1 MNWKTKGAIALVLL
15 AAVAFIGFRE
25 FKGSCGP
32 APKADEHGH
41 SHGASEQHTNE
52 GFATKVCE
60 EGLIVA
66 LRESVG
72 FAETTPAKATA
83 PAKTEPA
90 ESAVEAGHKEGEKGG
105 SEESEGHAHD
115 EKEAGGEGFIT
126 LSNAQVQAAELSLA
140 SVAVGKLAK
149 EIAVP
154 GRIAI
159 NANAQAKI
167 VPKLSGTVAR
177 IEKLLGEQVAA
188 GDLLAV
194 IESREMADAKAD
206 YLASLRAEELARS
219 VFEREQRLWK
229 QKITAEQDYLTAR
242 NAQQGAT
249 IKLDVAHQKL
259 HTIGLTDD
267 EIAALSKVTDGAQYR
282 SYEIRSP
289 IAGSVT
295 ARDVV
300 LGQTVGTD
308 REIFTI
314 AEIAKVWVEMAI
326 APGDLGFAR
335 EGLEVRVEAGS
346 QTGTGKIIA
355 LSPLIDPE
363 TRSAKAIA
371 ELDNAGSIWKLGD
384 YVNARLV
391 AADQDARLIVPN
403 GAIQTIEGKKV
414 VFVSEKGGFRARPIT
429 TGHEDSKSVEIISG
443 VKAGEEIATSNT
455 FTLKAEL
462 GKSEAEHEH

>member
-1 MNWKTKGAIALVLL
+1 M
-15 AAVAFIGFRE
+15 
-25 FKGSCGP
+25 
-32 APKADEHGH
+32 
-41 SHGASEQHTNE
+41 
-52 GFATKVCE
+52 
-60 EGLIVA
+60 
-66 LRESVG
+66 
-72 FAETTPAKATA
+72 
-83 PAKTEPA
+83 
-90 ESAVEAGHKEGEKGG
+90 
-105 SEESEGHAHD
+105 
-115 EKEAGGEGFIT
+115 
-126 LSNAQVQAAELSLA
+126 
-140 SVAVGKLAK
+140 
-149 EIAVP
+149 
-154 GRIAI
+154 
-159 NANAQAKI
+159 
-167 VPKLSGTVAR
+167 
-177 IEKLLGEQVAA
+177 
-188 GDLLAV
+188 
-194 IESREMADAKAD
+194 
-206 YLASLRAEELARS
+206 
-219 VFEREQRLWK
+219 
-229 QKITAEQDYLTAR
+229 
-242 NAQQGAT
+242 
-249 IKLDVAHQKL
+249 
-259 HTIGLTDD
+259 
-267 EIAALSKVTDGAQYR
+267 
-282 SYEIRSP
+282 
-289 IAGSVT
+289 T

>member
-1 MNWKTKGAIALVLL
+1 MNWKTKGAIALILL
-15 AAVAFIGFRE
+15 AAVVFIGVRE
-25 FKGSCGP
+25 LKGSC
-32 APKADEHGH
+32 APSAKADEHGH
-41 SHGASEQHTNE
+41 SHGESEEHAKE

-60 EGLIVA
+60 DGI
-66 LRESVG
+66 
-72 FAETTPAKATA
+72 FAAIRQSIAFSETTPAKA
-83 PAKTEPA
+83 EPA
-90 ESAVEAGHKEGEKGG
+90 SSDSVKPHEEGEKGDHG
-105 SEESEGHAHD
+105 ESAGHAHD
-115 EKEAGGEGFIT
+115 EKESGGEGLIK
-126 LSNAQVQAAELSLA
+126 LSEAQILAAEINLA
-140 SVAVGKLAK
+140 PVAVGKLAK

-167 VPKLSGTVAR
+167 VPRLSGTVAR
-177 IEKLLGEQVAA
+177 IEKLLGEQVNA

-219 VFEREQRLWK
+219 IFEREERLWK
-229 QKITAEQDYLTAR
+229 QKVTAEQDYLTAK
-242 NAQQGAT
+242 NAQQGAL

-259 HTIGLTDD
+259 HTIGLSD
-267 EIAALSKVTDGAQYR
+267 EEITALPKLSDEAQYR

-295 ARDVV
+295 SRDVV

-308 REIFTI
+308 KDIFTI
-314 AEIAKVWVEMAI
+314 AEISKVWVEMAI

-335 EGLEVRVEAGS
+335 EGQDVRVEAGS
-346 QTGTGKIIA
+346 QIGIGKIIA
-355 LSPLIDPE
+355 LSPIIDPE

-371 ELDNAGSIWKLGD
+371 ELDNAGSVWKLGD
-384 YVNARLV
+384 YVNARLL
-391 AADQDARLIVPN
+391 AADEDARLIVPN
-403 GAIQTIEGKKV
+403 AAIQTVEGKKV
-414 VFVSEKGGFRARPIT
+414 VFVSGKEGFRVRPIT
-429 TGHEDSKSVEIISG
+429 TGREDSNNVEVISG
-443 VKAGEEIATSNT
+443 VSAGEEIATSNT